1 MPALSTPTTTSAQAR
16 PNNFTRDLFAWLNQ
30 VKADSD
36 LPPSAFK
43 VAFEIGQ
50 YINRKSG
57 EAWPSTDTIGKGIA
71 MSKATV
77 VEMVSRLKA
86 GGHLDIDPG
95 CQGRGHPNRY
105 RLVLKDR
112 PADLSDDRKGQR
124 PDHQKGQPTS

>member
-1 MPALSTPTTTSAQAR
+1 MPAQNTPTAGNAQAR
-16 PNNFTRDLFAWLNQ
+16 SNNFTRDLFAWLNQ

-57 EAWPSTDTIGKGIA
+57 EAWPSTGTIGKGIA

-77 VEMVSRLKA
+77 IDMITVSRRATTSTSIPVPKGA
-86 GGHLDIDPG
+86 GIRTVI
-95 CQGRGHPNRY
+95 GR
-105 RLVLKDR
+105 
-112 PADLSDDRKGQR
+112 S
-124 PDHQKGQPTS
+124 